1 LDLIEK
7 QRETFKEPQVHL
19 FSSDSGSETSCQS
32 TISTK
37 SKDTVSDCSNKVEKV
52 DYDNFSK
59 LFVKQTPVIEPE
71 PEKLIS
77 TNLIADYSSFVKKL
91 NLKRKLHK

>member
-1 LDLIEK
+1 LDLIEN

-19 FSSDSGSETSCQS
+19 FSSDSGSETSSQS

-37 SKDTVSDCSNKVEKV
+37 SKDTVSDGTGNI
-52 DYDNFSK
+52 DYSNFSK
-59 LFVKQTPVIEPE
+59 LFVKQTAVSEPE
-71 PEKLIS
+71 TEKITSPDLIS
-77 TNLIADYSSFVKKL
+77 DYTSFVKKL